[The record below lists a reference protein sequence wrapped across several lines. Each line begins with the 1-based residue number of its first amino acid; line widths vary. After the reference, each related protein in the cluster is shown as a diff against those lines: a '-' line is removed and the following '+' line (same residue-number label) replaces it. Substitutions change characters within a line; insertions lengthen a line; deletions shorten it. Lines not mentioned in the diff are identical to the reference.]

1 MQDNAPHSTAVSD
14 LTTTPA
20 LIPAASAMEPVMS
33 DTLMILPASD
43 SKKIRL
49 IRIPDDFEAHEVFRH
64 VTGLIAE
71 VEEDN
76 PHYDWDDIQAM
87 LEDHGF
93 ETVDFQLG
101 PALD

>member
-1 MQDNAPHSTAVSD
+1 MR
-14 LTTTPA
+14 
-20 LIPAASAMEPVMS
+20 

-49 IRIPDDFEAHEVFRH
+49 IRIPDDFQAQEVFRH
-64 VTGLIAE
+64 ITGLISE
-71 VEEDN
+71 VEEQN
-76 PHYDWDDIQAM
+76 PDYDWDDIQAM

-93 ETVDFQLG
+93 ETVEFLLG